1 MRLSKIDDDDQLFYY
16 QKLQFVNKLSLY
28 IGLKIIRKFSF
39 DYLYKKYSGL
49 QNYYCKKMNLTPS
62 NVVAIALGGNKWK
75 G

>member
-49 QNYYCKKMNLTPS
+49 QNYYCKK
-62 NVVAIALGGNKWK
+62 
-75 G
+75 